1 MLKGMLAS
9 NASKMV
15 AACVCPVAG
24 TVALTVGSPQVR
36 DVVHRATAPR
46 AYALPKTRIR
56 RPAAVDRQE
65 EAPPE
70 QLAMQ
75 TAAPPCP
82 PAIEP
87 GAPLSAEFTP
97 DQDLTELA
105 SISDLPNNPD
115 LPPDI
120 GSIIP
125 DGGLIMPGVP
135 EPRTWMQM
143 LIGFGIIGGAARYS
157 LRHNRVDLAETTRT

>member
-36 DVVHRATAPR
+36 QAVHRATAPR

-56 RPAAVDRQE
+56 QPAAVATPGA
-65 EAPPE
+65 APLE
-70 QLAMQ
+70 RLAMA
-75 TAAPPCP
+75 TPPCAP
-82 PAIEP
+82 SIEP
-87 GAPLSAEFTP
+87 GAPLTADFVP
-97 DQDLTELA
+97 GDLTELA
-105 SISDLPNNPD
+105 SIGDLPNNPG
-115 LPPDI
+115 LPPQI
-120 GSIIP
+120 GSILP
-125 DGGLIMPGVP
+125 DGGLIMPGIP

-157 LRHNRVDLAETTRT
+157 LRHNRVDLAETTRI